1 MWMSILGLLLG
12 ISLGLLADIQI
23 PPEYA
28 SYLSIAVLASLDTL
42 FGGIRAHL
50 QQVYDDKVFVSG
62 FFFNIVLAA
71 GLAFLGVHLGVD
83 LYLAAIFAFGVRLF
97 QNIAVIRRI
106 LLSKWAEK
114 RSLVRQIDELQE
126 NFLSFAILLRQGV
139 YFTIECNV
147 EKFYKEVPR
156 VESIRIIRK
165 FGYRVFLRQSIDRGN
180 DQ

>member
-1 MWMSILGLLLG
+1 MWLSILGLILG
-12 ISLGLLADIQI
+12 VSLGLLTDIRI

-28 SYLSIAVLASLDTL
+28 NYLSIAVLAALDTL

-62 FFFNIVLAA
+62 FFFNILLAA

-106 LLSKWAEK
+106 LISKWSDK
-114 RSLVRQIDELQE
+114 
-126 NFLSFAILLRQGV
+126 
-139 YFTIECNV
+139 
-147 EKFYKEVPR
+147 KEVR
-156 VESIRIIRK
+156 ES
-165 FGYRVFLRQSIDRGN
+165 V
-180 DQ
+180 

>member
-1 MWMSILGLLLG
+1 MWISILGLLLG
-12 ISLGLLADIQI
+12 ISLGLLTDVQI

-97 QNIAVIRRI
+97 QNIAVIRR
-106 LLSKWAEK
+106 LLLAKWTEK
-114 RSLVRQIDELQE
+114 K
-126 NFLSFAILLRQGV
+126 NLS
-139 YFTIECNV
+139 
-147 EKFYKEVPR
+147 EV
-156 VESIRIIRK
+156 
-165 FGYRVFLRQSIDRGN
+165 N
-180 DQ
+180 

>member
-1 MWMSILGLLLG
+1 MWLSILGLILG
-12 ISLGLLADIQI
+12 LSLGLLTDIRI

-28 SYLSIAVLASLDTL
+28 NYLSIAVLAALDTL

-62 FFFNIVLAA
+62 FFFNILLAA

-106 LLSKWAEK
+106 LLSKWTEK
-114 RSLVRQIDELQE
+114 KSVR
-126 NFLSFAILLRQGV
+126 
-139 YFTIECNV
+139 
-147 EKFYKEVPR
+147 
-156 VESIRIIRK
+156 ES
-165 FGYRVFLRQSIDRGN
+165 V
-180 DQ
+180 